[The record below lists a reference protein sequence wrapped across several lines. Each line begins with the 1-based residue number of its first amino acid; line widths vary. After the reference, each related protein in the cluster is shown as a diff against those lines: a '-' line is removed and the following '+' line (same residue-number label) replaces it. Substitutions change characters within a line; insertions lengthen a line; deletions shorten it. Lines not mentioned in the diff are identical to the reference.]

1 MLCQAALGSGEH
13 VDGGKEK
20 VEVVLRVRRSHK
32 LAEGKTSIFLVLR
45 FAHRLDVN
53 VEYETLSG

>member
-1 MLCQAALGSGEH
+1 ME
-13 VDGGKEK
+13 GGKKK

-45 FAHRLDVN
+45 FAHRLGVN
-53 VEYETLSG
+53 AEYETFSG